1 MRRRDAV
8 PLLGGVAAAWPLV
21 LRAQPRKIPRLCFLT
36 FDPGSLQSTRYGAF
50 FEGLRDLGYVQGQ
63 TINID
68 YLTADGQA
76 ARYATLA
83 ADCVGRGADV
93 IVTSTTPLTQ
103 AAKQATQTI
112 PIVMIAIGDPVGT
125 GLVDSLARPGGNVTG
140 LSQMFPSI
148 AVKRLELLRELA
160 PRISRVLVPSYLSD
174 PVAAPQVNA
183 LQETARSLG
192 VTLQVQDIRTP
203 DDLPV
208 AFDAG
213 VKERVEGVLTTG
225 ESIFVVNRARL
236 VELAARYRLPG
247 VYHHRAIVEAGGLMA
262 YQGDVATQHRR
273 AATYVDRLLKGA
285 RPADLPIE
293 QPARFDL
300 TINLRTAKALDLA
313 VPPSLLVRADE
324 VIE

>member
-8 PLLGGVAAAWPLV
+8 ALLGGVAAAWPLV

-83 ADCVGRGADV
+83 TDCVGRGADV

-174 PVAAPQVNA
+174 PVAVPQVNA

-203 DDLPV
+203 DDLAI
-208 AFDAG
+208 AFEAG
-213 VKERVEGVLTTG
+213 MKERVEGVLTTG

-262 YQGDVATQHRR
+262 YQGDVAAQHRR

-300 TINLRTAKALDLA
+300 TINLRTAKALDLT

>member
-8 PLLGGVAAAWPLV
+8 ALLGGVAAAWPLV

-83 ADCVGRGADV
+83 TDCVGRGADV

-174 PVAAPQVNA
+174 PVAVPQVNA

-203 DDLPV
+203 DDLAV
-208 AFDAG
+208 AFEAG

-262 YQGDVATQHRR
+262 YQGDVAAQHRR

-300 TINLRTAKALDLA
+300 TINLRTAKALDLT

>member
-1 MRRRDAV
+1 MAV
-8 PLLGGVAAAWPLV
+8 
-21 LRAQPRKIPRLCFLT
+21 
-36 FDPGSLQSTRYGAF
+36 
-50 FEGLRDLGYVQGQ
+50 
-63 TINID
+63 
-68 YLTADGQA
+68 
-76 ARYATLA
+76 
-83 ADCVGRGADV
+83 
-93 IVTSTTPLTQ
+93 
-103 AAKQATQTI
+103 
-112 PIVMIAIGDPVGT
+112 
-125 GLVDSLARPGGNVTG
+125 
-140 LSQMFPSI
+140 
-148 AVKRLELLRELA
+148 
-160 PRISRVLVPSYLSD
+160 
-174 PVAAPQVNA
+174 PQVNA

-203 DDLPV
+203 DDLAI
-208 AFDAG
+208 AFEAG
-213 VKERVEGVLTTG
+213 MKERVEGVLTTG

-262 YQGDVATQHRR
+262 YQGDVAAQHRR

-300 TINLRTAKALDLA
+300 TINLRTAKALDLT

>member
-1 MRRRDAV
+1 IHTAQRNDRLALNKTFLAEKLPKLLKHFASGQDVDPAKISPVLQPISSSSWEGDLFRLASLTWSVPVSNGFGRRLRF
-8 PLLGGVAAAWPLV
+8 LV
-21 LRAQPRKIPRLCFLT
+21 WDENNGKLI
-36 FDPGSLQSTRYGAF
+36 G
-50 FEGLRDLGYVQGQ
+50 
-63 TINID
+63 I
-68 YLTADGQA
+68 
-76 ARYATLA
+76 
-83 ADCVGRGADV
+83 
-93 IVTSTTPLTQ
+93 
-103 AAKQATQTI
+103 
-112 PIVMIAIGDPVGT
+112 IAIGDPVGT

-192 VTLQVQDIRTP
+192 VTLQRQDIRTP
-203 DDLPV
+203 DDLAV
-208 AFDAG
+208 AFEAG

-262 YQGDVATQHRR
+262 YQGDVAAQHRR

-300 TINLRTAKALDLA
+300 TINLRTAKALDLT

>member
-8 PLLGGVAAAWPLV
+8 ALLGGVAAAWPLV

-83 ADCVGRGADV
+83 TDCVGRGADV

-174 PVAAPQVNA
+174 PVAVPQVNA

-203 DDLPV
+203 DDLAI
-208 AFDAG
+208 AFEAG
-213 VKERVEGVLTTG
+213 MKERVEGVLTTG

-236 VELAARYRLPG
+236 VELAARYGLPG

-262 YQGDVATQHRR
+262 YQGDVAAQHRR

-300 TINLRTAKALDLA
+300 TINLRTAKALDLT

>member
-8 PLLGGVAAAWPLV
+8 ALLGGVAAAWPLV

-83 ADCVGRGADV
+83 TDCVGRGADV

-148 AVKRLELLRELA
+148 ASSAWSCCGSWRRGSRA
-160 PRISRVLVPSYLSD
+160 CSCPRTCPTRWRCPRSTHFRRRP
-174 PVAAPQVNA
+174 
-183 LQETARSLG
+183 ARS
-192 VTLQVQDIRTP
+192 
-203 DDLPV
+203 
-208 AFDAG
+208 A
-213 VKERVEGVLTTG
+213 
-225 ESIFVVNRARL
+225 
-236 VELAARYRLPG
+236 
-247 VYHHRAIVEAGGLMA
+247 
-262 YQGDVATQHRR
+262 
-273 AATYVDRLLKGA
+273 
-285 RPADLPIE
+285 
-293 QPARFDL
+293 
-300 TINLRTAKALDLA
+300 
-313 VPPSLLVRADE
+313 
-324 VIE
+324 